1 MHTTKGEM
9 NYHAALRG
17 HRQLPNQVG
26 VTVDGPHTLSHHE
39 SPRHAYYMSRIH
51 MQPRNQGSI
60 FRAPE
65 VSSRPS
71 HPPKKT
77 TTHMQH
83 KAKQNTA
90 KRER

>member
-17 HRQLPNQVG
+17 HRQLPDQVG
-26 VTVDGPHTLSHHE
+26 VTVEGPHTLSHHE

-65 VSSRPS
+65 ISLRPAKLA
-71 HPPKKT
+71 KKQ
-77 TTHMQH
+77 HMCST
-83 KAKQNTA
+83 K
-90 KRER
+90 